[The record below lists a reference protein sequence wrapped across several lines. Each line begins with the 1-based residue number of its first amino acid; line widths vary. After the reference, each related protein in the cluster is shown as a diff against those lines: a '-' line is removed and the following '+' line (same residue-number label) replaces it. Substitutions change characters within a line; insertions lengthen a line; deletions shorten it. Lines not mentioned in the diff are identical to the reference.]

1 MVVMLQNRVRNV
13 SVRDNL
19 DRAVVV
25 LQLLGGDDVRVVAM
39 NGAIHADNAL
49 YHTGNSAQIVRH
61 HNYRHTLV
69 QTMQERVELV
79 LELIIHKVRRF
90 VENQQFRL

>member
-1 MVVMLQNRVRNV
+1 MVVMLQDRVWNV

-25 LQLLGGDDVRVVAM
+25 LQLLGSDDVRVVAM

-49 YHTGNSAQIVRH
+49 HHTCNGAQIVRH

-69 QTMQERVELV
+69 QTMQERVEFV
-79 LELIIHKVRRF
+79 LELVVHKVRRL
-90 VENQQFRL
+90 VKNQQFRL

>member
-1 MVVMLQNRVRNV
+1 MVVMLQDRVWNV

-25 LQLLGGDDVRVVAM
+25 LQLLGSDDVRVVAM

-49 YHTGNSAQIVRH
+49 HHTCNGAQIVRH

-69 QTMQERVELV
+69 QTMQERVEFI
-79 LELIIHKVRRF
+79 LELVVHKVRRL

>member
-1 MVVMLQNRVRNV
+1 MVVMFQNCVWNV

-25 LQLLGGDDVRVVAM
+25 LQLLGSDDVRVVAM
-39 NGAIHADNAL
+39 NGTIHANNAL
-49 YHTGNSAQIVRH
+49 HHTCNGAQIVRH

-69 QTMQERVELV
+69 QTM
-79 LELIIHKVRRF
+79 
-90 VENQQFRL
+90 

>member
-1 MVVMLQNRVRNV
+1 MVVMLQNCVRNV
-13 SVRDNL
+13 SVRDDL

-25 LQLLGGDDVRVVAM
+25 LQLLGSDDVRVVAM
-39 NGAIHADNAL
+39 YGAIHADNAL
-49 YHTGNSAQIVRH
+49 HNARDGAQIVRH

-69 QTMQERVELV
+69 QTMQERVEFV
-79 LELIIHKVRRF
+79 LELVVHKVRRL

>member
-1 MVVMLQNRVRNV
+1 MVMMFQNSVWNV

-25 LQLLGGDDVRVVAM
+25 LQLLGSDDVRVVAM

-49 YHTGNSAQIVRH
+49 HHTCNGAQIVRH

-69 QTMQERVELV
+69 QTMQERVEFV
-79 LELIIHKVRRF
+79 LELVVHKVRRL

>member
-1 MVVMLQNRVRNV
+1 MVVMLQDRVWNV

-25 LQLLGGDDVRVVAM
+25 LQLLGSDDVRVVAM

-49 YHTGNSAQIVRH
+49 HHTCNGAQIVRH
-61 HNYRHTLV
+61 HNYRHTHV
-69 QTMQERVELV
+69 QTMQERVEFI
-79 LELIIHKVRRF
+79 LELVVHKVRRL